1 MLFFRGYRRCRNRQ
15 ICSTLRPRRLRFSRT
30 KRPRNERE
38 LVSGND
44 QLGVGVAAHP
54 VDGAGGASA
63 DGVGVAAG
71 MLGGEGNGAIR
82 AAYDG
87 ALVIE
92 GIGSAEVDDEAG
104 VLGTARKCDG
114 GAHLNTEGFVGLGIG
129 NARGRGGIGTPATP
143 DVDGAGRGSGT
154 ARVGCGTNTGPI
166 GSRADVAL
174 DFLRGVLA
182 NDEISQQKWQDEQTT
197 KSC

>member
-44 QLGVGVAAHP
+44 QL
-54 VDGAGGASA
+54 
-63 DGVGVAAG
+63 GVGVAAG

-114 GAHLNTEGFVGLGIG
+114 GAHLNTGGFVGLGIG

-174 DFLRGVLA
+174 DFLRDVLA
-182 NDEISQQKWQDEQTT
+182 NDEISQQKWQ
-197 KSC
+197 

>member
-1 MLFFRGYRRCRNRQ
+1 MQASYSQATR
-15 ICSTLRPRRLRFSRT
+15 STQGRFSRT
-30 KRPRNERE
+30 RRLRNHWE

-71 MLGGEGNGAIR
+71 MLGGDDNGAIR
-82 AAYDG
+82 AAYDS
-87 ALVIE
+87 AFMIE
-92 GIGSAEVDDEAG
+92 GIDGAEADNKAG

-114 GAHLNTEGFVGLGIG
+114 GAYLNTEGFVGLGIG
-129 NARGRGGIGTPATP
+129 NAGGRGGIRTPATS

-166 GSRADVAL
+166 GSRAGVAL

-182 NDEISQQKWQDEQTT
+182 NDEISQQKWQD
-197 KSC
+197 

>member
-1 MLFFRGYRRCRNRQ
+1 MR
-15 ICSTLRPRRLRFSRT
+15 SRE
-30 KRPRNERE
+30 RDCPSNEWE
-38 LVSGND
+38 LVCGND
-44 QLGVGVAAHP
+44 QLGVGVATHP
-54 VDGAGGASA
+54 VDGAGCASA

-71 MLGGEGNGAIR
+71 MLGGDGNGAIR

-104 VLGTARKCDG
+104 VLGIACKCDA

-154 ARVGCGTNTGPI
+154 ARVGCATNTGRI
-166 GSRADVAL
+166 GSRADIAL
-174 DFLRGVLA
+174 NFLLGVLA
-182 NDEISQQKWQDEQTT
+182 NDEISQEKWQNE
-197 KSC
+197 